1 MAKRPSK
8 AKPAAVRYQ
17 ERPGISTRYRLDRE
31 EAELIDAVR
40 ASSLDPSVVQ
50 RHAFERSMQVLREE
64 LNDATSDLPAV
75 PESDII
81 DLSPFALHS
90 RRILVMSD
98 LHIPFHDT
106 HAVTEA
112 MKAGRQFNVDCV
124 LLNGDVMDNS
134 SLSRH
139 LPDRKQKKL
148 EFKYERDRC
157 EQFLD
162 VLREWFP
169 NALIVYKFGNH
180 ENRFDLR
187 LMTQAPELASDE
199 RMSLHELLRLKAR
212 NIEYVEH
219 WRFLNAGKLNIMH
232 GHEIH
237 ASGVYPSRT
246 ALLKTIDNV
255 LHSHVHRTS
264 EFSQKRIRGEY
275 LGGWTTG
282 CLCELNPIWHRHN
295 QWNHGYALIEVA
307 ADGSFEVTNK
317 RILR

>member
-1 MAKRPSK
+1 MPARKSTKR
-8 AKPAAVRYQ
+8 YD
-17 ERPGISTRYRLDRE
+17 ERNDESTRTSRRYRLYRD

-40 ASSLDPSVVQ
+40 HSGLSP
-50 RHAFERSMQVLREE
+50 EKLREQAFRKSMDD
-64 LNDATSDLPAV
+64 LRAAMDTADLPPV
-75 PESDII
+75 PESDVI
-81 DLSPFALHS
+81 DLSPFNLMS

-98 LHIPFHDT
+98 LHIPFHDM

-112 MKAGRQFNVDCV
+112 MKAGRHFGADCV

-169 NALIVYKFGNH
+169 TALIVYKFGNH

-219 WRFLNAGKLNIMH
+219 WRFINAGKLNIMH

-282 CLCELNPIWHRHN
+282 CLCELNPI
-295 QWNHGYALIEVA
+295 
-307 ADGSFEVTNK
+307 
-317 RILR
+317 